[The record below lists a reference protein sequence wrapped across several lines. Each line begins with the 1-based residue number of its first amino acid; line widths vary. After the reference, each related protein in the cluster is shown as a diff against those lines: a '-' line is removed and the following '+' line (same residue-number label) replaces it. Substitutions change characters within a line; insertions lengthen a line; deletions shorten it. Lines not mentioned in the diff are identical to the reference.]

1 MVFIEVVFSLLFC
14 SPVHE
19 WSPWAW
25 ERWCWLFLES
35 ALCRHS
41 LFMMQMMLLSL
52 LPLPLLCAWCLT
64 LVFILLAHTLWCL
77 IAAKTQL
84 IRFACCS
91 SPIADS
97 ANFKFTA
104 CSEVEPVSHLGDILN
119 CDLSDYDDITCISR
133 RRLRTCVGKQT
144 AFFWLWSFH
153 KDHAN
158 YFNISFPVWFCS
170 VAVIL
175 HWTTLPWSAYI

>member
-1 MVFIEVVFSLLFC
+1 
-14 SPVHE
+14 
-19 WSPWAW
+19 
-25 ERWCWLFLES
+25 
-35 ALCRHS
+35 
-41 LFMMQMMLLSL
+41 MMQMMLLSL

-77 IAAKTQL
+77 NAAKTQL

-133 RRLRTCVGKQT
+133 RGLRTCVGKQT

-170 VAVIL
+170 VAVIF
-175 HWTTLPWSAYI
+175 HWTTLPWSAYIMASYTEDLVTPSTLSHYLHLVACLQVKLIEGLQTYWFCN